1 LATGFDKPDFRWVGT
16 QNRLGAAM
24 AYRTVGFE
32 SSEITDADAS
42 DGIVEVSGL
51 RFTVTAQGNW
61 TLNFSNG
68 RLNFAEDPAYASSQ
82 FKIEITN
89 VTGGS
94 LEYNDFILNYQSDPL
109 VVDGWAPYLN
119 FAGWSISDTDLTGNY
134 TYNGEWSYKHQIPG
148 FPMPGSGVVT
158 KLVITDNPAEGS
170 TQNPYSSFW
179 LDQLVVDTDYA
190 PPIVAPTVGSVSSSD
205 SNRAYKAG
213 DVIRVTVTFDQA
225 IEVNTAGGTPTLQL
239 ETGNTDRVAVYSGGN
254 GTKTLTFEYT
264 VQAGDTSADLDYI
277 SSTALSLNGATIKL
291 AGSTTNATLTLP
303 TPGTAGSLGANK
315 AIIIDT
321 TAPNA
326 PAAPDLDATFD
337 GGVSNT
343 DNVTNHATLTF
354 NGAAEAGVATV
365 KLYDSDGI
373 TEIGSGSVS
382 NGSYSITTSFPLA
395 DGTHT
400 IIAKAIDTA
409 GNVSTASSSVTV
421 TVDTAPPTVS
431 ITSSQS
437 VLKAGET
444 ATITFTFS
452 EDPGATFTWNGS
464 AGDIVVSGGT
474 LSALSGS
481 GTTRTAVFTPS
492 AGLNS
497 GAAGITVAAGSYID
511 AAGNNGGAGVTP
523 SLTFDTLAPPA
534 PIILAPANGATTN
547 DRRPSI
553 TGIAEA
559 GTTVTVI
566 VDGTAVGITSV
577 DGSGNWSFTVP
588 TPLAGG
594 AHTFRAQ
601 AIDAAGN
608 TSAHSSTVST
618 TIDNAAPAVA
628 ITSAS
633 RTDDPTPV
641 IAGTAETEA
650 TIRLSIGGAIYI
662 TTAAQG
668 TWSVDLGLATP
679 ASGSLSLDRNG
690 DNLVSVTAMDAVGNV
705 SSSVTQ
711 TLEIN
716 INDLPTGA
724 VAISG
729 VAVKG
734 EMLTASHT
742 LADADG
748 LGLIS
753 YQWQAD
759 GADIPGAT
767 GATLILAEAQVGK
780 AVTVKASYTDGNGN
794 AESVTAV
801 ATAPVMLMPDAE
813 TAPNAGGGMDITITD
828 PSQLTASLG
837 TSGVDHVFYAGSG
850 TVILPDTI
858 ENITL
863 WGNADVQGNELGNL
877 MRRGSGQNML
887 NGMGGDDTLYGDQ
900 GNDQVY
906 GGTGNDVVSGGAGQD
921 RVYGGSG
928 IDNVQGGAGNDR
940 VYGDA
945 GRDTVSG
952 GSGNDFVEG
961 GSGDDRLS
969 GAVGQDR
976 LYGGEGRDLLSGG
989 SGHDWLFGG
998 SGQDTLHGG
1007 SGHDRFVFDTRLS
1020 QSGNVDVIQDF
1031 TASEDRI
1038 VLDDVVFTALGK
1050 GSAKGV
1056 MIASGDYQ
1064 EFRVG
1069 PLR

>member
-51 RFTVTAQGNW
+51 RFTVTAQGDW

-119 FAGWSISDTDLTGNY
+119 FAGWSISDADLTGNY
-134 TYNGEWSYKHQIPG
+134 TYNGAWSYKHQIPG
-148 FPMPGSGVVT
+148 FPMPGSGVMT
-158 KLVITDNPAEGS
+158 KLVITDNPAAGS

-213 DVIRVTVTFDQA
+213 DVIHVTVTFDQVV
-225 IEVNTAGGTPTLQL
+225 EVNTAGGTPTLQL

-254 GTKTLTFEYT
+254 GTKTLTFKYT

-321 TAPNA
+321 SAPNA
-326 PAAPDLDATFD
+326 PATPDLDATFD
-337 GGVSNT
+337 GGVSST

-354 NGAAEAGVATV
+354 NGAAEAGVSTV

-395 DGTHT
+395 DETHT

-409 GNVSTASSSVTV
+409 GNVSAASSSVTV

-452 EDPGATFTWNGS
+452 EDPGSSFSWDGS
-464 AGDIVVSGGT
+464 AGDVTVSGGT
-474 LSALSGS
+474 LSAIS
-481 GTTRTAVFTPS
+481 GTGVVRTATFTPS
-492 AGLNS
+492 ADVGNGTAS
-497 GAAGITVAAGSYID
+497 ITVNAD
-511 AAGNNGGAGVTP
+511 AYADLAGNLGAAGVTP
-523 SLTFDTLAPPA
+523 SLHFDTLTPGVPS
-534 PIILAPANGATTN
+534 APALDAGSDSGSFSSDKVTN
-547 DRRPSI
+547 DTTLTV
-553 TGIAEA
+553 TGTAEA
-559 GTTVTVI
+559 GSTIRLYGTDGVTEIGTGVASGGVWSITT
-566 VDGTAVGITSV
+566 S
-577 DGSGNWSFTVP
+577 
-588 TPLAGG
+588 PLAAGRHVIT
-594 AHTFRAQ
+594 ARAT
-601 AIDAAGN
+601 DAAGN
-608 TSAHSSTVST
+608 RSPASAGLAVIIDDAAPTLVQSSPVDGATNVASTADLVLTFSEAVHKGTGTIELHDSNGALIESFDVATSSRISITGNALAADPTNALSSGIGYYLTVSAGALT
-618 TIDNAAPAVA
+618 DAAGNSFAGIGDASIFNFTIARDEPAGPA
-628 ITSAS
+628 IT
-633 RTDDPTPV
+633 PN
-641 IAGTAETEA
+641 EQ
-650 TIRLSIGGAIYI
+650 GGR
-662 TTAAQG
+662 
-668 TWSVDLGLATP
+668 D
-679 ASGSLSLDRNG
+679 
-690 DNLVSVTAMDAVGNV
+690 
-705 SSSVTQ
+705 
-711 TLEIN
+711 IN
-716 INDLPTGA
+716 
-724 VAISG
+724 
-729 VAVKG
+729 
-734 EMLTASHT
+734 
-742 LADADG
+742 
-748 LGLIS
+748 
-753 YQWQAD
+753 
-759 GADIPGAT
+759 
-767 GATLILAEAQVGK
+767 
-780 AVTVKASYTDGNGN
+780 
-794 AESVTAV
+794 
-801 ATAPVMLMPDAE
+801 
-813 TAPNAGGGMDITITD
+813 ITD
-828 PSQLTASLG
+828 PAQLTAALG
-837 TSGVDHVFYAGSG
+837 TSGVDHVFYSGSG

-863 WGNADVQGNELGNL
+863 SGNADVQGNELGNL
-877 MRRGSGQNML
+877 MRRGSGQNIL
-887 NGMGGDDTLYGDQ
+887 DGMGGDDTLYGDE
-900 GNDQVY
+900 GDDQVE

-921 RVYGGSG
+921 RVSGGSG
-928 IDNVQGGAGNDR
+928 SDNVQGGAGNDR

-961 GSGDDRLS
+961 GSGNDRLS
-969 GAVGQDR
+969 GAAGQDR

-989 SGHDWLFGG
+989 LGNDWLFGG
-998 SGQDTLHGG
+998 SAQDTLYGG
-1007 SGHDRFVFDTRLS
+1007 SGHDRFVFDTQLNPS
-1020 QSGNVDVIQDF
+1020 SNVDVIQDF
-1031 TASEDRI
+1031 TASEDHI
-1038 VLDDVVFTALGK
+1038 VLEDAVFTALGK

-1056 MIASGDYQ
+1056 TIAPDLFVAGTQAQGAEDRIIYDQDTGSLYYDADGTGSTAQVKFAALTNKATLSHHD
-1064 EFRVG
+1064 F
-1069 PLR
+1069 LII